1 MLFHR
6 IKIFRLIFLAI
17 ILFGYGVQANTI
29 TVIEEP
35 SIPTSNQENNM
46 TIDNDTIDDDQISQT
61 HEFCPLAKHKS
72 ESQILQ
78 SYFLIPQTSIS
89 IWQPPKISK

>member
-6 IKIFRLIFLAI
+6 IKIFRLIFLMI

-35 SIPTSNQENNM
+35 SIPTNNQENNM

-61 HEFCPLAKHKS
+61 DDFCSLAKLNS
-72 ESQILQ
+72 EISILQ
-78 SYFLIPQTSIS
+78 NYFLIPQTSIS
-89 IWQPPKISK
+89 IWQPPKIF